1 MDVFDYDMRW
11 IDEDAAQQLLS
22 GFNETLKCL
31 RADRQTDK
39 TDRHTAQLLAA
50 LPHRILST
58 ISMYNSTI
66 PWLDKGIDPN
76 YGRTFSTHRS
86 DLFFFSAKF
95 SCFILFEISC
105 LLKI

>member
-1 MDVFDYDMRW
+1 MRW

-39 TDRHTAQLLAA
+39 TDRHTAQLLTV
-50 LPHRILST
+50 LPHRTRTLST
-58 ISMYNSTI
+58 ISMYNLTI

-76 YGRTFSTHRS
+76 YGRTF
-86 DLFFFSAKF
+86 
-95 SCFILFEISC
+95 
-105 LLKI
+105 